1 MLIDKVIKEHV
12 VFSLIFLMRSFMYLV
27 VEQMIFL
34 QKLARAEK

>member
-1 MLIDKVIKEHV
+1 MLIDKVIKEH